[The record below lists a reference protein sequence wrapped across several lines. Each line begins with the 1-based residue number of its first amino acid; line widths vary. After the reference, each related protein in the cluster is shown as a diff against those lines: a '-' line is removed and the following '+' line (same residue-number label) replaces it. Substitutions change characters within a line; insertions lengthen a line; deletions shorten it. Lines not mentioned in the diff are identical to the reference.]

1 MAFKLRNEQF
11 IAIRYLSLEIA
22 KLIISNLN
30 QFVIDGAKTTK
41 LAKLKLSSLEVH
53 LEMNM
58 A

>member
-1 MAFKLRNEQF
+1 MAFKLGNEKF

-41 LAKLKLSSLEVH
+41 FGKLKLSSVDVH
-53 LEMNM
+53 LEMSLV
-58 A
+58 